1 MVTQRKPK
9 ASKYLTTPT
18 RPVQVDRDRSV
29 AGLLEKMEGAGFG
42 GRQLAEAHRIWLDM
56 LGDNTTIIVA
66 GSGALIPAGM
76 RRLLAYVIKNRF
88 VDVLVLSGSLLFHDL
103 HETLGRYH
111 FQAHP
116 NMTDAELDAS
126 QISRMWDLLASD
138 EEYRE
143 ANEWVGGFTNQLDQ
157 SRPYSTR
164 EYLHLLGRELAE
176 IATEDGVLTSA
187 YKARVPIFCPAVADS
202 GIAVGIAAAR
212 FEKKN
217 NFMFD
222 MVQDVLDMA
231 TLTARARLTGVI
243 NLGGGTPKSF
253 IQQTEV
259 SSFILKNHH
268 QGHKYAIQI
277 TTDAPHPGGRSNA
290 VSFDE
295 GLVYGKLA
303 RGAHSAYVNCDAT
316 IALPILITA
325 LSQTAAKYLKGRKR
339 PNFTFGRELI
349 VEVPK
354 RVSSGDSPRT
364 YFLRAANVTKA
375 IPTIRS
381 GGESHI
387 MPRFATRFRFRTATT
402 AAATRN
408 RIPITRRVVADKF
421 LPPLFDSGA
430 V

>member
-88 VDVLVLSGSLLFHDL
+88 VDVLVLSGAMLFHDL

-164 EYLHLLGRELAE
+164 EFLHLLGR
-176 IATEDGVLTSA
+176 DG
-187 YKARVPIFCPAVADS
+187 D
-202 GIAVGIAAAR
+202 
-212 FEKKN
+212 
-217 NFMFD
+217 
-222 MVQDVLDMA
+222 
-231 TLTARARLTGVI
+231 
-243 NLGGGTPKSF
+243 
-253 IQQTEV
+253 
-259 SSFILKNHH
+259 
-268 QGHKYAIQI
+268 
-277 TTDAPHPGGRSNA
+277 
-290 VSFDE
+290 
-295 GLVYGKLA
+295 
-303 RGAHSAYVNCDAT
+303 
-316 IALPILITA
+316 
-325 LSQTAAKYLKGRKR
+325 
-339 PNFTFGRELI
+339 
-349 VEVPK
+349 
-354 RVSSGDSPRT
+354 
-364 YFLRAANVTKA
+364 
-375 IPTIRS
+375 
-381 GGESHI
+381 
-387 MPRFATRFRFRTATT
+387 
-402 AAATRN
+402 
-408 RIPITRRVVADKF
+408 VVASVGRDH
-421 LPPLFDSGA
+421 LSLSHGVTSPEELDPDA
-430 V
+430 VFT